1 MSEELDQDP
10 SVLPAPSESLFK
22 ERRTRNGGSFLMAA
36 MLGLAQALG
45 FENTKERT
53 VQLAEASRNDDLD
66 LRFGDLP
73 PLD

>member
-1 MSEELDQDP
+1 
-10 SVLPAPSESLFK
+10 
-22 ERRTRNGGSFLMAA
+22 MAA

-45 FENTKERT
+45 FENARERT
-53 VQLAEASRNDDLD
+53 VQLADAPMGDDLD